1 MCAYNRLNGEF
12 GSENKYLLNDIL
24 REEWGYD
31 GLVVTDWGA
40 ANDRVKGLI
49 AGQDLEMPSSGTVND
64 SKVEAAVKDGSL
76 PVEYVDRAV
85 RRLLELREKL
95 HAAGEAE
102 PVSYEKNHRIAEE
115 IAEECIVL
123 LKMKIRFFL

>member
-1 MCAYNRLNGEF
+1 M
-12 GSENKYLLNDIL
+12 
-24 REEWGYD
+24 
-31 GLVVTDWGA
+31 
-40 ANDRVKGLI
+40 
-49 AGQDLEMPSSGTVND
+49 
-64 SKVEAAVKDGSL
+64 
-76 PVEYVDRAV
+76 EYVDRAV

-123 LKMKIRFFL
+123 LKNEDKVLPLKAEDKVVVIGEFAEKPRFQGV

>member
-85 RRLLELREKL
+85 RRLLELRENSMQQ
-95 HAAGEAE
+95 ERQSRF
-102 PVSYEKNHRIAEE
+102 PMR
-115 IAEECIVL
+115 
-123 LKMKIRFFL
+123 KIIGLPRRLPRNASFY